1 MSSPKENAKSS
12 VNQQIKAGL
21 SAVRDFLA
29 GRSGEVKVAATKD
42 EATRALVA
50 AELLSSMSGRGAGEA
65 ARANAEASGSH
76 TQEIRQDEAKGPK
89 EEAPDATTKHDSPN
103 ATEQE
108 RERARKLFVDHGYFD
123 DAVQDLRAAKSAAD
137 RAAAAR
143 ALGLVGSQRAS
154 AHLIAAM
161 FDDDAEV
168 RSAAEEALGVIGD
181 ATGATVQVDTVL
193 NSEIEKIVEVEFGK
207 STARVVEAHGN
218 EVETKPARAVMDHE
232 GGRDDRG
239 PREEVDAAA
248 LKATSAEK
256 KAPIQSGI
264 AQPAASD
271 VSAIDSVATSEE
283 QLLLK
288 ENRIRE
294 TMNQL
299 QRQVAEASAAR
310 TNAEQEA
317 QQRTERESTLR
328 AEAAARRSKEEQLRR
343 RAEEEA
349 KRRATQEREAVMAE
363 QAARTKAE
371 SEARRFA
378 EEETSL
384 RLKSDELRLA
394 AEKLARQRE
403 EIETARHTSAEA
415 ARLAE
420 ATRARDEAKSR
431 HDAELTRLRGEEETL
446 RAKTNEIA
454 ARQAEVEAAREQADA
469 DAQRLVE
476 AQVRMSAAE
485 EARAQAEV
493 ARAQLETEINQRVE
507 AAERQLEE
515 TRRRGHEEQQRL
527 QEETRKRAEADQQRL
542 ADLEDMKIKAEAESK
557 QLAEKEQQIL
567 SEVNSVRIADA
578 ETRKRIEE
586 AEVRRRAAEDAYRL
600 VAEKV
605 QRVEAEAHAR
615 AKEEEQMVRK
625 LEAERRTV
633 AVEAQSRTDQEKRI
647 RSEIEMFRRLEEQER
662 PRLEAAILQRAEAE
676 ARLEQLRERFRS
688 EEEARV
694 SAEEELTVVE
704 QYNGSLV
711 EQPVATDW
719 QTSTSESGTMSP
731 ETTSPDLHEAS
742 RVDGIPGATEV
753 SSVPGPAAGEVSVG
767 DIDSGPVSG
776 VTPAI
781 AAYLNSIDPYKRAA
795 AVVEL
800 ARSRPQDAFTLIA
813 NCFDDRSPHVRNAAA
828 RALYALEPQ
837 RVVDLFNS
845 ALEDASPERRRNI
858 GSAIAASGLAAEVI
872 DVLGGESREET
883 YNALCLLLT
892 MAKTG
897 EVQPLVQAIEGHES
911 VQVRMAAIKLLTLT
925 GQSEIANA
933 AAKRRLEGH

>member
-1 MSSPKENAKSS
+1 VSSPKENAKSS

-65 ARANAEASGSH
+65 ARANAEASGSD

-123 DAVQDLRAAKSAAD
+123 DAVQDLRAAKSAAN

-143 ALGLVGSQRAS
+143 ALGLVGGQRAS
-154 AHLIAAM
+154 EHLMAAM
-161 FDDDAEV
+161 FDDDAQV
-168 RSAAEEALGVIGD
+168 RNAVEEALDRIGNLTE
-181 ATGATVQVDTVL
+181 ANVQVDAVL
-193 NSEIEKIVEVEFGK
+193 VELELGKGKLAQPGGQAVGVSREEVEAQSAK
-207 STARVVEAHGN
+207 AVVDN
-218 EVETKPARAVMDHE
+218 E
-232 GGRDDRG
+232 GGRDDRS

-271 VSAIDSVATSEE
+271 VSVIDSVATSEE

-317 QQRTERESTLR
+317 QQRTERETTLR

-394 AEKLARQRE
+394 AEKLARQRG

-431 HDAELTRLRGEEETL
+431 YDVELTRLRGEEETL

-507 AAERQLEE
+507 TAERQLEE

-527 QEETRKRAEADQQRL
+527 QEETRKRAEAEQQRL

-781 AAYLNSIDPYKRAA
+781 AAYLNSVDPYKRAA
-795 AVVEL
+795 AVAEL